1 MMLKDVEVIREF
13 LKNLFYDSSNWF
25 SFFSFSFFPPF
36 VGKAGNN
43 SIARHVTGSL
53 QKVTEFFVCSRNISR
68 LCGQLKKKK
77 IIWETT
83 AISGDRYVNIVV
95 LRHAKV
101 WIWYSK
107 ENWMKIGIVPFF
119 LFFFLFSSQV
129 NRFLE
134 DLIIMQ
140 IKWRSAIE
148 QKSIETILYGD
159 YIRKFQSGSRILLV
173 RVFFSARTNSSF
185 GHVIRSFLFQ
195 LISTLIYDNYLSL

>member
-1 MMLKDVEVIREF
+1 MLGNF
-13 LKNLFYDSSNWF
+13 LKICSTILQTDFPSFLSLFS
-25 SFFSFSFFPPF
+25 PL
-36 VGKAGNN
+36 
-43 SIARHVTGSL
+43 SL
-53 QKVTEFFVCSRNISR
+53 EKLEIILSPDMWPDHYRKWPNFLCVHAISLVCAASW
-68 LCGQLKKKK
+68 KKK

-107 ENWMKIGIVPFF
+107 ENNKLDENWNRSFF
-119 LFFFLFSSQV
+119 PFFFLFSSQV

-140 IKWRSAIE
+140 IKWRSAME

-173 RVFFSARTNSSF
+173 RVFFSVRTNSSF

-195 LISTLIYDNYLSL
+195 LISTLIYNNYLSL